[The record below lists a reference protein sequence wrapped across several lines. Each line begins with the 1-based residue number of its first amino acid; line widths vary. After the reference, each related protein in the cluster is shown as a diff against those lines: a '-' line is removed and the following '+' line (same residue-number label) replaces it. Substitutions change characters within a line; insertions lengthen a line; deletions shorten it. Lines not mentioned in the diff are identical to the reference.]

1 MRLISYNVLITTI
14 QTGLL
19 FGFYLVGV
27 YLQNVFALPVPGS
40 VVGMLLLLIMLYLK
54 WMPISW
60 ISKGASTLLNHLPL
74 LFIPVTVGIMQH
86 LDFFS
91 GKSLLLIPIVLL
103 STWVVMGITGLLGQ
117 FLANRRE

>member
-14 QTGLL
+14 QIGLL
-19 FGFYLVGV
+19 FGFYLGGV
-27 YLQNVFALPVPGS
+27 YLQTVLSLPVPGS
-40 VVGMLLLLIMLYLK
+40 IVGMILLLIMLYLK
-54 WMPISW
+54 WVPIGW
-60 ISKGASTLLNHLPL
+60 IEKGANSLLNHLPL

-103 STWVVMGITGLLGQ
+103 STWIVMGITGWLGQ
-117 FLANRRE
+117 YLANRRE